1 MEVAP
6 SPVLAGRLPAPVF
19 AACTCIRSADPVTG
33 RIDVTVYDPFCRQRM
48 HRISGSTLREPSY
61 GSQR

>member
-1 MEVAP
+1 LFAP
-6 SPVLAGRLPAPVF
+6 
-19 AACTCIRSADPVTG
+19 CTCIRSADPATG

>member
-1 MEVAP
+1 MNAP
-6 SPVLAGRLPAPVF
+6 
-19 AACTCIRSADPVTG
+19 CTCIRCTDPATG
-33 RIDVTVYDPFCRQRM
+33 RIGVAVYDPFCRQRM